1 MGAKDPVN
9 DAPAIGDDCPEHLPH
24 NIDFRKAT
32 GEDFADPVS
41 FDLVVGQYV
50 LLHHPDPAAFIRIR
64 GAAARLRSHGII
76 AFPEIDMP
84 KAFETLPPL
93 PRFDDDKSRKRYYYS

>member
-32 GEDFADPVS
+32 AEDFADPVP
-41 FDLVVGQYV
+41 FGLVVGQYV

-76 AFPEIDMP
+76 AFREIDMR
-84 KAFETLPPL
+84 KAFETLPPV
-93 PRFDDDKSRKRYYYS
+93 PRLDDE

>member
-1 MGAKDPVN
+1 M
-9 DAPAIGDDCPEHLPH
+9 GDDCPEYLPH

-32 GEDFADPVS
+32 AEDFADPVP

-50 LLHHPDPAAFIRIR
+50 LMHQPDPAAFIG

-76 AFPEIDMP
+76 AFREIDM
-84 KAFETLPPL
+84 
-93 PRFDDDKSRKRYYYS
+93 RKSIRDAAARSALRRRVIPEA

>member
-32 GEDFADPVS
+32 AEDFAEPVP
-41 FDLVVGQYV
+41 FDLVVVQYV
-50 LLHHPDPAAFIRIR
+50 LAAPA
-64 GAAARLRSHGII
+64 RSGG
-76 AFPEIDMP
+76 
-84 KAFETLPPL
+84 L
-93 PRFDDDKSRKRYYYS
+93 Y